1 MEGSALPVGI
11 GSHQGIPGTGPLKR
25 TPGNKGNLVGSTSHQ
40 TGNSQGKRRSFGA
53 GDKGLPR
60 VSERNLVFHERIQ
73 SLCIKRSSGG
83 NPVPRSGG
91 RSRTQIAEED
101 AVARVATN
109 PEPESVTETVLAGV
123 SGSRELLKSN
133 NTVAALA
140 ESADTTANMEIEAI
154 LLINSR

>member
-73 SLCIKRSSGG
+73 SLCIKRSSGVAQS
-83 NPVPRSGG
+83 PIRDMEAYTLEL
-91 RSRTQIAEED
+91 RKRIAAARE
-101 AVARVATN
+101 RVA
-109 PEPESVTETVLAGV
+109 GV
-123 SGSRELLKSN
+123 VRSYL
-133 NTVAALA
+133 
-140 ESADTTANMEIEAI
+140 
-154 LLINSR
+154 

>member
-1 MEGSALPVGI
+1 MKESNPCVSKEVPEETQSPEAAEEVE
-11 GSHQGIPGTGPLKR
+11 
-25 TPGNKGNLVGSTSHQ
+25 
-40 TGNSQGKRRSFGA
+40 
-53 GDKGLPR
+53 PR
-60 VSERNLVFHERIQ
+60 L
-73 SLCIKRSSGG
+73 
-83 NPVPRSGG
+83 
-91 RSRTQIAEED
+91 AEED

-123 SGSRELLKSN
+123 SGSKELLKSN

>member
-1 MEGSALPVGI
+1 MKI
-11 GSHQGIPGTGPLKR
+11 R
-25 TPGNKGNLVGSTSHQ
+25 NLLLVVGSILTALLMVVLLVVFLL
-40 TGNSQGKRRSFGA
+40 QGSIVREREAPLGPEIKVCQEFPKEIWFSMKESNPCVSKEVPEETQSPEA
-53 GDKGLPR
+53 AEEAEPR
-60 VSERNLVFHERIQ
+60 F
-73 SLCIKRSSGG
+73 
-83 NPVPRSGG
+83 
-91 RSRTQIAEED
+91 AEED

>member
-1 MEGSALPVGI
+1 MKESNPCVSKEVPEETQSPEAGEELVDDGALHVD
-11 GSHQGIPGTGPLKR
+11 
-25 TPGNKGNLVGSTSHQ
+25 V
-40 TGNSQGKRRSFGA
+40 
-53 GDKGLPR
+53 
-60 VSERNLVFHERIQ
+60 
-73 SLCIKRSSGG
+73 
-83 NPVPRSGG
+83 
-91 RSRTQIAEED
+91 AEED

>member
-1 MEGSALPVGI
+1 MKESNPCVSKEVPEETQSPEA
-11 GSHQGIPGTGPLKR
+11 
-25 TPGNKGNLVGSTSHQ
+25 
-40 TGNSQGKRRSFGA
+40 A
-53 GDKGLPR
+53 PR
-60 VSERNLVFHERIQ
+60 F
-73 SLCIKRSSGG
+73 
-83 NPVPRSGG
+83 
-91 RSRTQIAEED
+91 AEED

>member
-1 MEGSALPVGI
+1 MQTTWGGGGGARPEVGRMAAEEA
-11 GSHQGIPGTGPLKR
+11 KE
-25 TPGNKGNLVGSTSHQ
+25 
-40 TGNSQGKRRSFGA
+40 A
-53 GDKGLPR
+53 AEEAEPR
-60 VSERNLVFHERIQ
+60 F
-73 SLCIKRSSGG
+73 
-83 NPVPRSGG
+83 
-91 RSRTQIAEED
+91 AEED